1 MRNFLGKKSYIN
13 YYKIQNHLFFGQFS
27 LSIDIYVQTYFN
39 IYFVLALA
47 SFADTPCYPLNLFQG
62 LFGFF
67 AGCPTQS
74 YVKNKDIYFRE
85 TKLQQF
91 RGSKS
96 ILNTHFSAN
105 YP

>member
-1 MRNFLGKKSYIN
+1 MGSPNKLN
-13 YYKIQNHLFFGQFS
+13 PQNHLFFGQFS

-47 SFADTPCYPLNLFQG
+47 SFADMPCYPQIYFKAWPVSSLAALRN
-62 LFGFF
+62 
-67 AGCPTQS
+67 PTQ
-74 YVKNKDIYFRE
+74 KNKDIYFRE

-91 RGSKS
+91 RGSKTM
-96 ILNTHFSAN
+96 LNTHFSAN